1 MGRDMGRRGRSGAAR
16 EARGGRQKWTF
27 GGENFGPEWSLLD
40 NYRLLLAFAIVV
52 GALAP
57 LFTMPV
63 LFVRTADVVV
73 AVAGMATVGAIV
85 AVVVAAFLQ
94 CKVAVATV
102 ASCLRCRLVVYK
114 GMSSC
119 GSET

>member
-1 MGRDMGRRGRSGAAR
+1 M
-16 EARGGRQKWTF
+16 
-27 GGENFGPEWSLLD
+27 D
-40 NYRLLLAFAIVV
+40 NYRLLLAFSIVV

-63 LFVRTADVVV
+63 LFVRTADVAV
-73 AVAGMATVGAIV
+73 AVAGMATVGATV
-85 AVVVAAFLQ
+85 AVVVAAWLQ

-102 ASCLRCRLVVYK
+102 APCLRCQLVVYK
-114 GMSSC
+114 GTRSY